1 MVITFIKIQ
10 QGFQQQTNNG
20 GDQETIHIGSIIT
33 QSIFLEKL
41 VNNIKL
47 HRLID
52 EVPHWGDKLLESFL
66 KIMRFYWKPVKII
79 FQRKRYWFEQERIY
93 FDRGSSVLCKSVCW
107 EFLPQ
112 QRCHQHLQKIP
123 LRPRNR
129 SWGHKILA
137 FLGRGY
143 LLII

>member
-52 EVPHWGDKLLESFL
+52 EVPH
-66 KIMRFYWKPVKII
+66 
-79 FQRKRYWFEQERIY
+79 
-93 FDRGSSVLCKSVCW
+93 
-107 EFLPQ
+107 
-112 QRCHQHLQKIP
+112 
-123 LRPRNR
+123 
-129 SWGHKILA
+129 
-137 FLGRGY
+137 
-143 LLII
+143 